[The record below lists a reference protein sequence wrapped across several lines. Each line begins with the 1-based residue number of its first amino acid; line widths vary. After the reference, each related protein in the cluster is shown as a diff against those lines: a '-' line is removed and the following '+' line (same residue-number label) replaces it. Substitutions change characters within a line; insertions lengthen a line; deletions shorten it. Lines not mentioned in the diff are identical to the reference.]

1 MSGKR
6 FSESKSRKNG
16 FYLALAVCLTA
27 VGIAAWS
34 TYDAVQSYV
43 DTAQTA
49 SELQEQKNIDV
60 RESAKPTSTSKA
72 KSTAAPAPTQ
82 KPSET
87 KTTQAAAPTV
97 SPAASPTPSPA
108 AEEPETEEQT
118 PVNAPLYERSAQM
131 VAPIRSGS
139 VCKAYSSGAPV
150 YSETMKDWRV
160 HAGADYTAESGE
172 DVWACANGKVLQT
185 YTDSMLG
192 NVILIEHGDYQVS
205 YCGVSENFQVSVGDI
220 VTKGQVIGTVT
231 AVPFESAE
239 DAHLHVEVRLDG
251 GYIDPESLFAD
262 EE

>member
-1 MSGKR
+1 MNGKR
-6 FSESKSRKNG
+6 FSENRSRKNG

-43 DTAQTA
+43 DSSAVS
-49 SELQEQKNIDV
+49 SELQEQQNADV
-60 RESAKPTSTSKA
+60 RESTEPTATPKA
-72 KSTAAPAPTQ
+72 KSTATPAPTK

-87 KTTQAAAPTV
+87 KTAQAAAPTV
-97 SPAASPTPSPA
+97 SPTPTPTPEPEEP
-108 AEEPETEEQT
+108 AEEHT

-131 VAPIRSGS
+131 VAPIRSGEVS
-139 VCKAYSSGAPV
+139 KAYSSGAPI
-150 YSETMKDWRV
+150 YSGTMKDWRV

-231 AVPFESAE
+231 AVPFEAAE
-239 DAHLHVEVRLDG
+239 DPHLHVEVRLDG
-251 GYIDPESLFAD
+251 GYVDPETLFAG

>member
-1 MSGKR
+1 MNGKR

-34 TYDAVQSYV
+34 TYDAVQSY
-43 DTAQTA
+43 AESALGSQ
-49 SELQEQKNIDV
+49 LQEQQNEDV
-60 RESAKPTSTSKA
+60 RESPEPSATPNV
-72 KSTAAPAPTQ
+72 KSTATPAPTKQ
-82 KPSET
+82 PAEK
-87 KTTQAAAPTV
+87 KTAQAAAPTT
-97 SPAASPTPSPA
+97 SPTPAPA
-108 AEEPETEEQT
+108 AQPAEEQT

-131 VAPIRSGS
+131 VAPIHSGEVS
-139 VCKAYSSGAPV
+139 KAYSSGAPM
-150 YSETMKDWRV
+150 YSKTMKDWRV
-160 HAGADYTAESGE
+160 HAGADYTATAGE

-231 AVPFESAE
+231 AVPFEAAE
-239 DAHLHVEVRLDG
+239 DSHLHVEVRLDG
-251 GYIDPESLFAD
+251 GYVDPESLFGGEA
-262 EE
+262 